1 MTSTD
6 FFWRYTY
13 HTATRR
19 FSPEQVPVYCSCEL
33 PENPDFFM
41 AECDVCLRWFHPH
54 PCEGVDPTEV
64 QARGKFSCRKCRQE
78 KAAQAAA
85 EGMGAGREIPPS
97 IPPPGAVE
105 MRQGPGGGIAGTGM
119 EARMF
124 APTAQINGN
133 GQPLALTPA
142 QLQAWVNG
150 K

>member
-1 MTSTD
+1 
-6 FFWRYTY
+6 
-13 HTATRR
+13 
-19 FSPEQVPVYCSCEL
+19 
-33 PENPDFFM
+33 
-41 AECDVCLRWFHPH
+41 
-54 PCEGVDPTEV
+54 
-64 QARGKFSCRKCRQE
+64 
-78 KAAQAAA
+78 
-85 EGMGAGREIPPS
+85 MGAGREIPPS